1 MPHSVPR
8 STDLPRFDADQPF
21 SGIVFLDWYNF
32 GCRKRVPPGSELL
45 QPADDEEIAELA
57 AAAINVELAI
67 RSQESAE
74 ADCRTTA

>member
-1 MPHSVPR
+1 VPHSVPC
-8 STDLPRFDADQPF
+8 STDLPRFDADHPF
-21 SGIVFLDWYNF
+21 SGIVFYCFNF

-57 AAAINVELAI
+57 AAAINVELVI
-67 RSQESAE
+67 RSQESEE